1 MPDQVNPP
9 LEILLPVYNESDVL
23 GQSVEKLVRYFD
35 GQGKWEYKLT
45 IIDNGSTDRTPE
57 VSKALCERFAGRVGM
72 IRLDAKGRG
81 RALRYGLLQ
90 STAPIVGY
98 MDIDLSADLNGFGD
112 LYAAIAEG
120 HDIAVGSRLA
130 KGACASRSSF
140 RNALSCGYNA
150 LAKKILKM
158 DVGDAQCGFKL
169 FCRGPVLGV
178 LPFVKSDQ
186 WCFDTELLFFAFKK
200 GLKVKEIPL
209 SWKERDKG
217 KSKVR
222 IIPYVFEG
230 LGTLIRL
237 KSAC

>member
-1 MPDQVNPP
+1 MSNPQ

-23 GQSVEKLVRYFD
+23 GQNVEKLVRYFD

-45 IIDNGSTDRTPE
+45 IIDNGSTDRTPTVCE
-57 VSKALCERFAGRVGM
+57 ELRERFAGKVGA
-72 IRLDAKGRG
+72 IRLDVKGRG

-90 STAPIVGY
+90 STAPVVGY
-98 MDIDLSADLNGFGD
+98 MDIDLSADLNSFGG

-130 KGACASRSSF
+130 KGSCAARSSF

-150 LAKKILKM
+150 LVKKILKM
-158 DVGDAQCGFKL
+158 NVSDAQCGFKL

-200 GLKVKEIPL
+200 GLKVKEVPL